1 MNIKLREIKLKLLE
15 LKKDKDKE
23 KIYKLSNIQIK
34 KLIGMV
40 KWPWSLRMEINMKGK
55 SMKESSMEKVS
66 IFMQI
71 KTIMK
76 VNGRMIANMDSEF

>member
-40 KWPWSLRMEINMKGK
+40 K
-55 SMKESSMEKVS
+55 
-66 IFMQI
+66 
-71 KTIMK
+71 
-76 VNGRMIANMDSEF
+76 